1 MEKKLWYYRKHYVT
15 MDKTTVLYMKL
26 WNFDLRRKKHGSLPK
41 NYETLI
47 YNGKTM
53 VKYKNN

>member
-1 MEKKLWYYRKHYVT
+1 